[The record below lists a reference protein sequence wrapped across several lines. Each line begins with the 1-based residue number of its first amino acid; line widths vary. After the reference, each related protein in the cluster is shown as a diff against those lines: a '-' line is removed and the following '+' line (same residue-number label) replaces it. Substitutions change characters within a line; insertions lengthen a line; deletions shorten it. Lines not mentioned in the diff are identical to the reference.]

1 MDKNLIK
8 MDGYDDC
15 IVGVVERAGQEP
27 ILCYD
32 KEKVLS
38 KLERGTTCPLCEGS
52 GDLDGFGGGGKTKC
66 HRCEGTGG
74 EWPILCYDKEKVLCK
89 LESQDM
95 NRSEAEEFFYY
106 NQIGAWMGD
115 STPCFLSKE
124 LDKDELV
131 S

>member
-1 MDKNLIK
+1 MMDKKLIK

-15 IVGVVERAGQEP
+15 IVGVVERAGQES
-27 ILCYD
+27 ILCYG
-32 KEKVLS
+32 KE
-38 KLERGTTCPLCEGS
+38 E
-52 GDLDGFGGGGKTKC
+52 
-66 HRCEGTGG
+66 
-74 EWPILCYDKEKVLCK
+74 VLCK
-89 LESQDM
+89 LESKGM

-124 LDKDELV
+124 LDKDELL

>member
-1 MDKNLIK
+1 MNAESMWLFIVLIGMLILLINCFNQQMNKKLIK

-15 IVGVVERAGQEP
+15 IVGIVERAGQEP

-32 KEKVLS
+32 KEEVL
-38 KLERGTTCPLCEGS
+38 R
-52 GDLDGFGGGGKTKC
+52 
-66 HRCEGTGG
+66 
-74 EWPILCYDKEKVLCK
+74 K

-95 NRSEAEEFFYY
+95 TRSESEEFFYY

-124 LDKDELV
+124 LDKDELL
-131 S
+131 SQSPEIKETNK

>member
-1 MDKNLIK
+1 MNKKLIK

-15 IVGVVERAGQEP
+15 IVGVVERAGEWP

-74 EWPILCYDKEKVLCK
+74 RM
-89 LESQDM
+89 S
-95 NRSEAEEFFYY
+95 RSEAEEFFYY
-106 NQIGAWMGD
+106 NQMGAWMGD

-124 LDKDELV
+124 LDKYELL

>member
-15 IVGVVERAGQEP
+15 IVGLVERAGQE
-27 ILCYD
+27 
-32 KEKVLS
+32 
-38 KLERGTTCPLCEGS
+38 
-52 GDLDGFGGGGKTKC
+52 
-66 HRCEGTGG
+66 
-74 EWPILCYDKEKVLCK
+74 PILCYDKEKVLCK

-95 NRSEAEEFFYY
+95 DRDEAEEFFYY

-124 LDKDELV
+124 LDKDELL

>member
-1 MDKNLIK
+1 MGIEETCLLVALVAMLVLLIKCFNSQMNKELIK

-32 KEKVLS
+32 KEKVL
-38 KLERGTTCPLCEGS
+38 
-52 GDLDGFGGGGKTKC
+52 
-66 HRCEGTGG
+66 
-74 EWPILCYDKEKVLCK
+74 CK

-95 NRSEAEEFFYY
+95 DRDEAEEFFYY

-124 LDKDELV
+124 LDKDELL
-131 S
+131 SQSPEIKETNK